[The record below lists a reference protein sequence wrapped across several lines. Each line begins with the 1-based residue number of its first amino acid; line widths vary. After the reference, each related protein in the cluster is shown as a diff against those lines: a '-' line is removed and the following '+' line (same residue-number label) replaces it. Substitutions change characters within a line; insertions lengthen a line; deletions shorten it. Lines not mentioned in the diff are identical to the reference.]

1 MYTASV
7 ISSSNQIL
15 ILGPAGF
22 RNYVSC
28 SAKPTFAVVQ
38 GGEVHATLE
47 NGWVDVYNLK
57 TSARIRT
64 ITG

>member
-7 ISSSNQIL
+7 IGSSNQIMV
-15 ILGPAGF
+15 IGPNGF

-28 SAKPTFAVVQ
+28 SAKPTFAVIQ
-38 GGEVHATLE
+38 GDEVHATLE
-47 NGWVDVYNLK
+47 NGWVDVYNIR